1 MVTLTLPACGLA
13 FLILY
18 AVTGRV
24 SAETCKIDGGYNYES
39 LISSIWLTEL
49 EGKDCRYNTASPCS
63 WILQFCNKVPLNPCG
78 VNTACEVKEELKE
91 PHPLGSF
98 TQLLANGPNSFIAQF
113 EGKYTGVPNCNNTK
127 ITTNV
132 VFECDP
138 NKHISVGNDTLV
150 GKLVAS
156 KVVTDPKDQCMKNMT
171 VLFSGACGTKPSTA
185 AGLSGGSVILILF
198 FVGVLLYLVGGVL
211 LNHSNGARGWE
222 MLPHY
227 QFWSELPSLIV
238 EGCVF
243 FVKFITCQAG
253 AGGGN
258 RSYDNI

>member
-156 KVVTDPKDQCMKNMT
+156 KVVTDPKDQCMVWHLIRLLHSF
-171 VLFSGACGTKPSTA
+171 VLRLGFGKHGLAIIELHCAGSPRTIAKP
-185 AGLSGGSVILILF
+185 LCSVVLDGETNILVAWYYSRTPL
-198 FVGVLLYLVGGVL
+198 
-211 LNHSNGARGWE
+211 HSLRVHGRK
-222 MLPHY
+222 
-227 QFWSELPSLIV
+227 V
-238 EGCVF
+238 
-243 FVKFITCQAG
+243 
-253 AGGGN
+253 
-258 RSYDNI
+258 